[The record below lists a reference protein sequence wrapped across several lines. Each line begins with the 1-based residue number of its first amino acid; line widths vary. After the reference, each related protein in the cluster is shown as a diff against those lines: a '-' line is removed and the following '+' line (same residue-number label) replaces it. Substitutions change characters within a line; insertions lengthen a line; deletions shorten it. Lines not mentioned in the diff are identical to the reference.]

1 MRQRQRLGQLGIEAE
16 SAKASFAD
24 KQKALDEAGTAHA
37 ENLSQYRAL
46 QEQSRQANAA
56 ADNARRSFD
65 SARMAQMTAR
75 TRASDLEAAKQNAQN
90 DLDAL
95 KDNEWLEIDIDAL
108 AEQAEAAAQ
117 MAVQARLKFDE
128 AVSTET
134 ELRQHVSADRQRQQ
148 NIEAQISD
156 WQTRLA
162 DTDKRKQE
170 MASRARQAKEER
182 AVFAERPKTLE
193 ARKHQ
198 LAEKLDAEEQTRQEK
213 SDA

>member
-1 MRQRQRLGQLGIEAE
+1 
-16 SAKASFAD
+16 
-24 KQKALDEAGTAHA
+24 
-37 ENLSQYRAL
+37 
-46 QEQSRQANAA
+46 
-56 ADNARRSFD
+56 
-65 SARMAQMTAR
+65 
-75 TRASDLEAAKQNAQN
+75 SDLETAKQNAQY

-95 KDNEWLEIDIDAL
+95 KDNEWLEIDINAL

-117 MAVQARLKFDE
+117 MALQARLKFDE

-134 ELRQHVSADRQRQQ
+134 ELRQNVSAAQQRQQ
-148 NIEAQISD
+148 TIEAQISD

-182 AVFAERPKTLE
+182 AALAERPKTLE

-198 LAEKLDAEEQTRQEK
+198 
-213 SDA
+213 